1 MWSTHTYRMGSREDG
16 VSEASRVP
24 GPCAM
29 LYRCGFEPRAVRL
42 QSQRSSSC
50 RWWGTSLPHLPVKR
64 LLSSLGETSCSLV
77 DESGRR
83 LGEHSR
89 RLSTASNPLPPGIC
103 PQRPPPTPN
112 SNVSKNVCA
121 SVGFSG
127 SALISAGEDGAW
139 GRIRTKKNLGVLPPR
154 SQFSSSHSAHPQL
167 TPFRR
172 AETCDLAG
180 VGTGRGQPPPRCH

>member
-1 MWSTHTYRMGSREDG
+1 MGMWSTHTYRMGSREDG

-103 PQRPPPTPN
+103 PPPTPC
-112 SNVSKNVCA
+112 NVSKNVCA

-127 SALISAGEDGAW
+127 SALISAGEDGAGFVLKRIW
-139 GRIRTKKNLGVLPPR
+139 GSCPPGHSSLPPTL
-154 SQFSSSHSAHPQL
+154 L
-167 TPFRR
+167 TPS
-172 AETCDLAG
+172 
-180 VGTGRGQPPPRCH
+180 